1 MIMIM
6 GVCGW
11 GVDFFFPPF
20 VDTDDDFLWGLDGV

>member
-11 GVDFFFPPF
+11 GVDFFPPC